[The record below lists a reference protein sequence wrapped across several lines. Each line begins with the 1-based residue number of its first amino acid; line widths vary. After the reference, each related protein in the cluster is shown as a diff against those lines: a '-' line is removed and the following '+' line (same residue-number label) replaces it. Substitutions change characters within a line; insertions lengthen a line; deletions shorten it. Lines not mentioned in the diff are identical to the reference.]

1 MNAPDLDLQRWQ
13 SLWQRLG
20 VQPPQDAFEHLQRL
34 YAGPARHYHSAA
46 HIDAMLQTFDTL
58 RDHAQAPELLELA
71 IWYHDAIYDPSRQDN
86 ESRSAEL
93 ASQVLKASGLGTQVQ
108 TVHELIMAT
117 DHRQPATSADQR
129 LLVDIDLSILAA
141 TPSEYSAYAKAV
153 RLEYGCFPDALYV
166 PGRVAVLKKFLQ
178 RPVIFTSPA
187 GQARWEARARENIQA
202 EIDGLQEQC

>member
-1 MNAPDLDLQRWQ
+1 MNTTDLDLRRWQ

-20 VQPPQDAFEHLQRL
+20 VQPPQDAFEHLLRL
-34 YAGPARHYHSAA
+34 YAEPGRHYHCAA
-46 HIDAMLQTFDTL
+46 HINAMLQTFDTL
-58 RDHAQAPELLELA
+58 RDQAEAPDLLELA

-86 ESRSAEL
+86 EARSAEL
-93 ASQVLKASGLGTQVQ
+93 ASEVLQASGLDAQVQ
-108 TVHELIMAT
+108 AVHELIMAT

-187 GQARWEARARENIQA
+187 GQARWEVRARENIQA
-202 EIDGLQEQC
+202 EIDSLQD